1 MLSNVPL
8 EGQLTKPWGKCAAR
22 VSGTLRSSGS
32 WTVQKEEES
41 SALLWQNLSLAVLS
55 VDTALFL
62 LYLLCAVTAIVYVAG

>member
-41 SALLWQNLSLAVLS
+41 SALLSP
-55 VDTALFL
+55 LFRAH
-62 LYLLCAVTAIVYVAG
+62 CADFLVSEIQEDEQLVGIF